1 MLLQTLCLLIRVAS
15 TLSTRVGASKGS
27 QHRRR
32 AAGLTGGW
40 AAGEGRPAAGDSE
53 SARGGCRRQEVG
65 VRRHCQVLFHPLLDD
80 PLVQDAKMHRPDS
93 ACFLELHEQFAR
105 TGVGQNKTT
114 KEPVGS
120 QGTMYSLVGA
130 GGCWVFVTN
139 TSHNFSSSVVLCSN
153 KEKGNKNVGWVLS
166 KNGKLCH

>member
-1 MLLQTLCLLIRVAS
+1 MLAEEEMLLQPLCFLIRVAS

-93 ACFLELHEQFAR
+93 ACFLELHEPFAQ
-105 TGVGQNKTT
+105 TEVGQNKTT
-114 KEPVGS
+114 KEPVRI
-120 QGTMYSLVGA
+120 QGTMYSLVCA
-130 GGCWVFVTN
+130 GGC
-139 TSHNFSSSVVLCSN
+139 
-153 KEKGNKNVGWVLS
+153 
-166 KNGKLCH
+166 